1 MVQNC
6 FLATSFLFTPAE
18 DNTCSRGAFQRA
30 QESYLYTMASSPR
43 ARGTSRPYASTSH
56 TSRPKTSTRRTPRNQ
71 PGIHKLLRWQLL
83 LAADRVDLVGHG
95 IDAHVC
101 GIEEENTRHRGL
113 PHREQPALTRKN
125 VRPRVSTRCKPT
137 ARASNSD
144 TWPRLKSINELD
156 CVFTTSGTLWCNR
169 EYLIHKRSHV
179 HAWTITHSQSR
190 SHAVVLSASYV
201 Q

>member
-113 PHREQPALTRKN
+113 PHREQPALTRKK
-125 VRPRVSTRCKPT
+125 VRPRVTTIIDGAPANGHITSLLAANPQ
-137 ARASNSD
+137 RAQAIQTPGLVS
-144 TWPRLKSINELD
+144 
-156 CVFTTSGTLWCNR
+156 
-169 EYLIHKRSHV
+169 
-179 HAWTITHSQSR
+179 SR
-190 SHAVVLSASYV
+190 
-201 Q
+201 